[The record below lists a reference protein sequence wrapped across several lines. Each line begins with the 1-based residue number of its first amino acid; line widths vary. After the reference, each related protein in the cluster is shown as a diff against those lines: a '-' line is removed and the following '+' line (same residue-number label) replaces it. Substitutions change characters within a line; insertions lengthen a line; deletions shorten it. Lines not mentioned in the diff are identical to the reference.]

1 MKKSELITIDNPEF
15 SLSEEEYKYQEE
27 LTTELDSFVG
37 DFDQNLINKIVLWKI
52 NRYAKLNEDTI
63 NLINSISLEENEI
76 DIEKTKKVLM
86 ALLNNSGIGIPMAST
101 ILRFR
106 NSNIYQIIDQRAYR
120 ILYGKELK
128 LSVTKTEENIET
140 YLKYL
145 EKLKAFCI
153 SSGKNFAES
162 DRFLYEKDK
171 KLNRDIK
178 IKY

>member
-76 DIEKTKKVLM
+76 DIEKTKKVL
-86 ALLNNSGIGIPMAST
+86 LISFNFLFLN
-101 ILRFR
+101 
-106 NSNIYQIIDQRAYR
+106 
-120 ILYGKELK
+120 
-128 LSVTKTEENIET
+128 
-140 YLKYL
+140 
-145 EKLKAFCI
+145 
-153 SSGKNFAES
+153 
-162 DRFLYEKDK
+162 
-171 KLNRDIK
+171 
-178 IKY
+178 